1 MKHLQFIPSRPHLLL
16 WTMALVAFL
25 CAARSL
31 HAEGGRPARI
41 IPVADFDR
49 DSVICEDICLN
60 FRDMSGGD
68 PTSWE
73 WSFPGA
79 TPATSTE
86 QNPKTICY
94 GKAGIYTVRLIAS
107 NADGSDTVVKTVR
120 VRSQQITLDSVVG
133 GKGLI
138 LDSMVIFTT
147 RCDSIA
153 IRNNSTIPLILQQP
167 KLVSGRRFS
176 LTPGAFPII
185 IPPGETRKF
194 QACFSPVDTGEVRDQ
209 IVLID
214 SCATIVVPLVGRTPP
229 PLLKAGISLTAG
241 DPCGP
246 ACFDFADSTIGLPLR
261 WHWRFPGA
269 RADSSSEQRPRSIC
283 YDSAGTYR
291 VTLIVEGRYG
301 RDTTVRDIV
310 IGPAGLLQVIALPA
324 DGEITIDSVTLGSA
338 RCDSI
343 MIANTGG
350 GPYLLPSARMLG
362 NVGFSAAPGQFPML
376 IPAGESRGI
385 VICHAPSME
394 GDERDTLVLE
404 GCNRITIPLASRG
417 VFGASSGSVCET
429 RISLRGVT
437 YNRMVARPASPYPNP
452 GSTLVRV
459 PVEMLIPPGLEESGR
474 QCIVIDGRGAEAG
487 RGTYA
492 IGNRETT
499 GGMIRE
505 TGMIEIDVTEF
516 PTGLYYAVFSAG
528 ETRVTVPII
537 VRR

>member
-1 MKHLQFIPSRPHLLL
+1 MKYLRFIPSHTRILLL
-16 WTMALVAFL
+16 TMALLALL
-25 CAARSL
+25 CAARDL
-31 HAEGGRPARI
+31 RAEGGHPPHI
-41 IPVADFDR
+41 IPIADFDR

-79 TPATSTE
+79 TPAASTE
-86 QNPKTICY
+86 QNPKSICY

-107 NADGSDTVVKTVR
+107 NADGRDTVVKTVR
-120 VRSQQITLDSVVG
+120 VRSQQITLDTVIG

-138 LDSMVIFTT
+138 LDSMALFTT

-167 KLVSGRRFS
+167 QLVSGRQFS

-194 QACFSPVDTGEVRDQ
+194 QACFSSIDTGEVRD
-209 IVLID
+209 LIILLD
-214 SCATIVVPLVGRTPP
+214 SCATIVVPLVGRTPS

-241 DPCGP
+241 NPCGP
-246 ACFDFADSTIGLPLR
+246 ACFDFADSTVGLPIR

-269 RADSSSEQRPRSIC
+269 RTDSSSEQRPRSIC
-283 YDSAGTYR
+283 YDSAGSYR
-291 VTLIVEGRYG
+291 VTLVVEGRYG
-301 RDTTVRDIV
+301 RDTTTRDIV
-310 IGPAGLLQVIALPA
+310 IGRAGLLQVIALPA
-324 DGEITIDSVTLGSA
+324 DGELRIDSAALGSA

-350 GPYLLPSARMLG
+350 GAYIVPSARMLG
-362 NVGFSAAPGQFPML
+362 NIGFSAAPGQFPML
-376 IPAGESRGI
+376 IPAGETRGI

-404 GCNRITIPLASRG
+404 GCNRIAIPLASRG

-429 RISLRGVT
+429 RIALRGIT
-437 YNRMVARPASPYPNP
+437 YNRMVVRPASPYPNP
-452 GSTLVRV
+452 GSAVVRL
-459 PVEMLIPPGLEESGR
+459 PVEMLIPSGMEESGR
-474 QCIVIDGRGAEAG
+474 RCVVIDSRGAESG
-487 RGTYA
+487 RGMYA
-492 IGNRETT
+492 VAERKTT
-499 GGMIRE
+499 GGMTRE
-505 TGMIEIDVTEF
+505 TGVVEIDVTGYSAG
-516 PTGLYYAVFSAG
+516 TYYALFSAG
-528 ETRVTVPII
+528 EARITVPII
-537 VRR
+537 VQR